1 MASVVQIPNLPA
13 VVSLDGSELFE
24 GVQAGSSVK
33 ITLDQIITASRAGT
47 PLTLPVP
54 VSVGGTGL
62 DTFTVGDIMYA
73 SATQTFSKL
82 SDVATGNAIISGGV
96 GAAPSYGKIG
106 LTTHVSGVLP
116 VANGG
121 TNQSAALTQSGMI
134 YADTTT
140 SMASTA
146 AGTATQVLHGG
157 TTPSFSAVSLTA
169 DVSGVLPETSGGTNQ
184 SSYATGDILYA
195 SATNTLGKL
204 ADVATG
210 NALISGGVG
219 AAPSYGKIGLT
230 THVSGVLPIANGGTN
245 LTTYA
250 TGDLLYASATDV
262 LGSLPDAATGNALL
276 SGGVGA
282 APAYGKVGL
291 TTHVSGTLPVGNG
304 GTGQASALTQYGLI
318 YGGTT
323 TAMASLATLG
333 TTTQVLHGN
342 ASGAPTWS
350 AIDLATDVSGTLALA
365 NGGTSATSA
374 PAAAANLMGYTS
386 TPTAGATTTLTNT
399 SSQYQL
405 FTGTLTQTITL
416 PVTSTLATGWTFHI
430 VNNSTGNLTVNSSG
444 GNLVCT
450 VIPQTTSMVTCIATT
465 TTTAADW
472 EFGFTDFASVTG
484 TGGAVLAT
492 SPTITTPI
500 LSGNVGA
507 GGANYGTSGQFLTS
521 GGTGASTSWTDP
533 LPSLSTFTSS
543 GTWTKPAGARLV
555 LVRVWGAGGGG
566 AGGAVGAAALQ
577 KYGGGGGG
585 GGAYFEKYFYP
596 TVLTATVTVTVG
608 TAGTGGAS
616 NTVGVAGGNSSFGAY
631 IVAGGGGAGGLSAAF
646 ASGGGAQAAGA
657 GATSLVVPTLTGG
670 AVTGGA
676 GYYGGGSSGQA
687 TTNAG
692 FASQFG
698 GGGGGPGGSETS
710 GNVLQAPFAGGGSNY
725 NVGGLA
731 GTSVAGAPTAGGAG
745 LFSGAGGGGGGSAQT
760 ANGAA
765 GGAGFFPGGGGGGGG
780 TTRTGFLGGTG
791 GAGGAGYVEVYTW

>member
-1 MASVVQIPNLPA
+1 MASIQIPNLPA
-13 VVSLDGSELFE
+13 VASLDGSELFE

-33 ITLDQIITASRAGT
+33 ITLDQIITASRSGT

-96 GAAPSYGKIG
+96 GVAPSYGKIG

-134 YADTTT
+134 YANTTT

-169 DVSGVLPETSGGTNQ
+169 DVSGVLPIASGGTNQ
-184 SSYATGDILYA
+184 SSYTIGDILYA

-219 AAPSYGKIGLT
+219 AAPSYGKVGLA
-230 THVSGVLPIANGGTN
+230 THVSGVLPVVNGGTN
-245 LTTYA
+245 LTTYT

-276 SGGVGA
+276 SGGVGV

-304 GTGQASALTQYGLI
+304 GTGQTSALTQYGLI

-323 TAMASLATLG
+323 TEMASLASLG
-333 TTTQVLHGN
+333 TSTQVLHGN

-350 AIDLATDVSGTLALA
+350 AINLATDTTGTLPLTQ
-365 NGGTSATSA
+365 GGTGVTSA
-374 PAAAANLMGYTS
+374 PAAAAVLMGYTS
-386 TPTAGATTTLTNT
+386 TATAGVAMFLTNT

-405 FTGTLTQTITL
+405 FTGTTFQTINL
-416 PVTSTLATGWTFHI
+416 PVTSTLTTGWTFHI

-444 GNLVCT
+444 ANFVAT
-450 VIPQTTSMVTCIATT
+450 VIPQTTAMITCIGTT
-465 TTTAADW
+465 LTTAADW
-472 EFGFTDFASVTG
+472 EVGFTDFGSVTG

-507 GGANYGTSGQFLTS
+507 GGAAYGTSGQVLTS
-521 GGTGASTSWTDP
+521 GGTGASTSWSDQ
-533 LPSLSTFTSS
+533 LPSRSIFTSS

-555 LVRVWGAGGGG
+555 LVRVWGGGGSG
-566 AGGAVGAAALQ
+566 AGGAVGAAGVQ

-596 TVLTATVTVTVG
+596 SALSATVTVTVASFVAGGASGVAG
-608 TAGTGGAS
+608 TAGGT
-616 NTVGVAGGNSSFGAY
+616 TSFGAY
-631 IVAGGGGAGGLSAAF
+631 ITCAGGAAGQLTAGTNT
-646 ASGGGAQAAGA
+646 GGGAQAAGTAA
-657 GATSLVVPTLTGG
+657 GSLTVPTLTGG
-670 AVTGGA
+670 TNTAA
-676 GYYGGGSSGQA
+676 YYGGAAGGQA
-687 TTNAG
+687 TISNG
-692 FASQFG
+692 FNSQFG
-698 GGGGGPGGSETS
+698 GGGGGAGGSETAA
-710 GNVLQAPFAGGGSNY
+710 NALQAPTAGGQSNY
-725 NVGGLA
+725 NAGGAA
-731 GTSVAGAPTAGGAG
+731 GASSAGAPTAGGAG
-745 LFSGAGGGGGGSAQT
+745 TAAGCGGGGGGSAQT
-760 ANGAA
+760 ANGAN
-765 GGAGFFPGGGGGGGG
+765 GGDGLFPGGGGGGGG
-780 TTRTGFLGGTG
+780 STRTGFLGGTG
-791 GAGGAGYVEVYTW
+791 GYGNAGYVEVYTW